1 MKTFKQELLVFRG
14 EDFSIDKVL
23 KNPDGSPFVIS
34 KGLVNPYLLI
44 SVTDTLYS
52 QKDRYVKNYWL
63 SLENYIK
70 FQNTEIFDLSD
81 LKNSPTDGIPLYES
95 FNDVKV
101 PITGYY
107 NGNYVRISADPTTG
121 IEDSHVYYNKGEGYK
136 YFDNGEWKDYEFRFV
151 KRFSSDDTR
160 NWTSQNYLY
169 SIQLVAGMKTRDYLM
184 YLLVDNN
191 VAYTKEVSYLE
202 NLTADDT
209 STKELYDLAV
219 ENKLPLKKGLH
230 WDTPIIPSYSTS
242 ILKPTKITVKEYA
255 QGDVIW

>member
-1 MKTFKQELLVFRG
+1 MRTFKQELVVFRG

-34 KGLVNPYLLI
+34 KGLPNPYLLI

-52 QKDRYVKNYWL
+52 QKDRYIKNYWL

-70 FQNTEIFDLSD
+70 FQNTEIFDLSE
-81 LKNSPTDGIPLYES
+81 LKNAPEGTSLYER
-95 FNDVKV
+95 FDDVMLPV
-101 PITGYY
+101 TGYY
-107 NGNYVRISADPTTG
+107 KGNYIRITADPTTG

-136 YFDNGEWKDYEFRFV
+136 YFNNGEWKDYEFRFV

-169 SIQLVAGMKTRDYLM
+169 SIQLVAGIKTRDYLIN
-184 YLLVDNN
+184 LLDANN
-191 VAYTKEVSYLE
+191 ISFIKTVPYLE
-202 NLTADDT
+202 ELTADDT
-209 STKELYDLAV
+209 STKELYELAV
-219 ENKLPLKKGLH
+219 ENGLPLIEGLY
-230 WDTPIIPSYSTS
+230 WDVPIIPSYSTP
-242 ILKPTKITVKEYA
+242 ILKPTKIIVKEYA